1 MPRLAD
7 VRCERIRF
15 QPGDRVLVK
24 ANCRMELEQK
34 AKLRKAIERWAGCA
48 VEVLIY
54 CPLDFTLEIE
64 HQPLRI

>member
-1 MPRLAD
+1 
-7 VRCERIRF
+7 
-15 QPGDRVLVK
+15 
-24 ANCRMELEQK
+24 MELEQK